1 MQETQLD
8 DPFHVRIVFV
18 DQSEMVFR
26 AVLGSPEPRI
36 IGEAGSIA
44 FSMNAQASNYTYLAA
59 GVMIRFSDGSSCT
72 LNFGKKISAS
82 ALASV
87 NPPPQK
93 LTFA

>member
-8 DPFHVRIVFV
+8 DPLHVRIIFV

-36 IGEAGSIA
+36 VGEPESVAS
-44 FSMNAQASNYTYLAA
+44 SMNAKASNYTYLAA
-59 GVMIRFSDGSSCT
+59 GVMIRFNDGSSCT
-72 LNFGKKISAS
+72 LNFGRKITAS
-82 ALASV
+82 PLAPV
-87 NPPPQK
+87 NPAPTK